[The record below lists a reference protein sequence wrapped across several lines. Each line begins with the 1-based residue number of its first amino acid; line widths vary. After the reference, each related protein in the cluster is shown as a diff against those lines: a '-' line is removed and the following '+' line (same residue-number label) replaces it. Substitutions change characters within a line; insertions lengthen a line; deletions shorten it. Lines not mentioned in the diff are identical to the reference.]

1 MSSVQKLLDLIDDF
15 VGKCSGD
22 LNSGGNSIHNPL
34 EVYYT
39 AHAYHKVLTVFEKEE
54 HIKDLKERLSY
65 ITETILE
72 NEK

>member
-22 LNSGGNSIHNPL
+22 LNSGG
-34 EVYYT
+34 
-39 AHAYHKVLTVFEKEE
+39 KVLTVFEKEE